1 MTKKSM
7 EYLVKRYQ
15 YIARAVKKDLS
26 EAVFY
31 VGNRKNRI
39 PITEEVKTVFEI
51 INLVYKE
58 EEDTLMRRMMKGI
71 MTGEKDRYIM
81 RQIHYGKNAYY
92 PRKNAFMDKLFN
104 LCIYRKLV
112 SFDEILKSTIM

>member
-1 MTKKSM
+1 M

-81 RQIHYGKNAYY
+81 H
-92 PRKNAFMDKLFN
+92 KLFN